1 MGLFPVPMRLWRQ
14 NLFVANNEPPPLLAR
29 VRRLVRSPDRSAVG
43 VATYWLLQPF
53 LDTER
58 PR

>member
-1 MGLFPVPMRLWRQ
+1 MGLFPVPMRLRRQ
-14 NLFVANNEPPPLLAR
+14 NLFVASNEPPPLLAC

-43 VATYWLLQPF
+43 VAACRLLQPF